1 MVTAHLASGRIDG
14 SGVQIWT
21 RLSVHCWIWQSLLC
35 FLHPCLDHSTP
46 NYSKPN
52 RLLYYLGPGC
62 VNHYPAQFPV
72 DVELLLV
79 PVLGAYFTRREFK
92 YIHSTFDFRRLILL
106 SLSLIAGIRAYR
118 IYRSHLHIALHPE
131 SIGSLA
137 DQSTFFAWTCLMAS
151 W

>member
-1 MVTAHLASGRIDG
+1 MSRSGPDCPFLAGYGNHSYVLFTLVSTI
-14 SGVQIWT
+14 
-21 RLSVHCWIWQSLLC
+21 
-35 FLHPCLDHSTP
+35 PYHSTP
-46 NYSKPN
+46 NYSNPN

-79 PVLGAYFTRREFK
+79 PVFGAYFTRREFK